1 MKFTYNTAVGH
12 GASLHD
18 RGLRLHAMIADVTID
33 QPWFIGSWTSVVDR
47 PTVVDEAIS
56 RNDEYAGVALL
67 ALVLNHP
74 EPGVVLPRIKQAL
87 TSRSVQT
94 RTNALQSLG
103 HYARLH
109 GSIDGELVRLLR
121 CALRDRTSLHRSQI
135 RGYAFHA
142 ASDVGMFV
150 RRRDLPR
157 WMRRRFA
164 GPRRPISRLHREGPA
179 GD

>member
-1 MKFTYNTAVGH
+1 
-12 GASLHD
+12 
-18 RGLRLHAMIADVTID
+18 MITDVTID
-33 QPWFIGSWTSVVDR
+33 QPWFIGSWASVVER
-47 PTVVDEAIS
+47 PETVDEAIARS
-56 RNDEYAGVALL
+56 DEYAGVALL
-67 ALVLNHP
+67 ALVLNHG

-94 RTNALQSLG
+94 RANALQSLG

-109 GSIDGELVRLLR
+109 GSIDGELVRRLR
-121 CALRDRTSLHRSQI
+121 SALSDPTPLHRSQI

-150 RRRDLPR
+150 RRRELPR

-164 GPRRPISRLHREGPA
+164 GPRRPTRR
-179 GD
+179 